1 MKQRNI
7 LYSFHAPFCIICAL
21 LSETEQE
28 KLLLLFDYIHDR
40 GTFLYK
46 TPNFERCR
54 YKLWMCDHN
63 HNRDRGCSCDRAG
76 LWLWLWLWL

>member
-28 KLLLLFDYIHDR
+28 KLLLLFDYIRDR

-54 YKLWMCDHN
+54 YKL
-63 HNRDRGCSCDRAG
+63 
-76 LWLWLWLWL
+76 